1 MGCSQI
7 LVLWVKS
14 EIPTL
19 AHQLIPLDPSTL
31 KIASLGAEDV
41 SKINY
46 IGYDFGYDLIPP
58 FWRHLLYSYSQ
69 LSNSEWIFLGASH
82 SVELDRCLCCFELVV
97 LATHLCGD
105 FPLF

>member
-7 LVLWVKS
+7 LVLWLKS

-41 SKINY
+41 SKIILDMTLDMISYPHFGDIFCIRIASFPIQN
-46 IGYDFGYDLIPP
+46 GY
-58 FWRHLLYSYSQ
+58 S
-69 LSNSEWIFLGASH
+69 
-82 SVELDRCLCCFELVV
+82 
-97 LATHLCGD
+97 
-105 FPLF
+105 